1 MQKDRYDL
9 EFQPASKRRMVVVWR
24 FIAGICAIAL
34 LLAVVSVILL
44 QKDGLI
50 SEIKEAYFGVTEPEE
65 IEGPAPWEYEGSA
78 VFLLSATDNE
88 KQALRFVF
96 LVRADMTKREIH
108 IHPLAPDTLVPDG
121 ESEISLNQAQ
131 KAGGAK
137 RLKEVVEALTE
148 SPVDRYITT
157 TDDGFMR
164 VVNAMGDLSV
174 KVEERIDYRTEDF
187 GVTLAQGTYPLD
199 GDRFLRY
206 VRYLGTLPNGLE
218 AQGDAL
224 VLLLQTYLVPSNA
237 GSPAQLEKQF
247 TKLVDILETDVYAM
261 EFQAQQLLLQALLQE
276 SDQIQFA
283 VHVREGEAIE

>member
-1 MQKDRYDL
+1 MQKDRYEL
-9 EFQPASKRRMVVVWR
+9 EFQPARKRRMVVVWR
-24 FIAGICAIAL
+24 FMAGGCAIAL

-44 QKDGLI
+44 QKDGLV
-50 SEIKEAYFGVTEPEE
+50 SDIKEAYFGQTEPEE
-65 IEGPAPWEYEGSA
+65 TGPAPWNYDGSA

-88 KQALRFVF
+88 KQELRFVF
-96 LVRADMTKREIH
+96 LVRADMAKRELH

-121 ESEISLNQAQ
+121 EGEISLNRAQ

-137 RLKEVVEALTE
+137 RLKEAVEALTE

-164 VVNAMGDLSV
+164 VVNAMGDISV

-206 VRYLGTLPNGLE
+206 VRYLGTLPNGPE
-218 AQGDAL
+218 AQGEAL
-224 VLLLQTYLVPSNA
+224 VLLLQTYLVPSNG

-247 TKLVDILETDVYAM
+247 TRLVDILETDVYAM

-276 SDQIQFA
+276 SDQIKFA